1 MELTAEEIDQAVY
14 LEVPST
20 LWEMQDRTLA
30 DLSSGAERDRV
41 DIQKVF
47 DKAQGGSRGGL
58 TPKDARSALYDSVP
72 RSKATKEELAMLIKR
87 YETVNG
93 DGSRPKTTTVDV
105 KRLVDD
111 LSQGRVAQPQSWAD
125 TTPRTR
131 AADAAKL
138 TELMKY
144 IGGALNKGAGAEA
157 LFARFSQAERGNS
170 SGVISTR
177 AFTGELSQAGVHL

>member
-1 MELTAEEIDQAVY
+1 VELTAEEVDQAVY

-58 TPKDARSALYDSVP
+58 TPKDVKRALQDSVP

-87 YETVNG
+87 YETANR
-93 DGSRPKTTTVDV
+93 DGSRSVDV